1 MSNFLIEV
9 PDIGEGIAEVEV
21 VEWNV
26 AVGGTIEEDDV
37 LCVVMTDKATVEIP
51 SPVDGTVT
59 WQACQAGDMIA
70 VGADF
75 VKLQVDA
82 SVANYDEN
90 TVVSSEPEQEVEAP
104 ETTVENAVVEEAVA
118 VQNSSS
124 TNNLP
129 GNYYI
134 DVPDIGEGIAEVEV
148 VEWSINIGDNI
159 EEDDVLCVVMTDKA
173 TVEIPAPTD
182 GKLVWRASE
191 AGEMIAVGS
200 MFVRL
205 DVEGAGNISE
215 LASQA
220 PSNSKAETPAVTQ
233 VKVEQAKSAVAQT
246 NVAQTKVV
254 KSAKAAFE
262 KPNISKIPTANAH
275 GNAPTFTGVPRA
287 EGEKPTAAPAV
298 RQRAMN
304 AGINLNYVRGTGPA
318 DRITHDDL
326 DAFIAGQS
334 SAIAST
340 SSNSSTNA
348 VANESIEEVKVIGL
362 RRKIAAIMQDTM
374 QRIPHFTY
382 VEEIDVTELEKLRA
396 KLNKERTDDQPKLTM
411 LPFFIKALVI
421 ALKDYP
427 EMSARFDDDDNIVYR
442 YGAAHVGIATQTDS
456 GLVVPVIKHAE
467 TLDLWQSADEVKRL
481 STAARSGKAKR
492 EELSGSTIT
501 ITSLGPMGG
510 IVTTPVINSPEVAI
524 IGINKIAKRPVWQD
538 GGFVPRDIMNIS
550 SSFDHRVIDG
560 WEATLFVQRIKSLL
574 ESPATLFM

>member
-21 VEWNV
+21 VEWCV
-26 AVGGTIEEDDV
+26 ALGETIEEDDV

-51 SPVDGTVT
+51 SPVDGAVT

-75 VKLQVDA
+75 VKLQVEGEG
-82 SVANYDEN
+82 NYTEGKS
-90 TVVSSEPEQEVEAP
+90 TEAQRSADSTP
-104 ETTVENAVVEEAVA
+104 TIESTAVA
-118 VQNSSS
+118 EPALKEVSAVFA
-124 TNNLP
+124 
-129 GNYYI
+129 GNEQ
-134 DVPDIGEGIAEVEV
+134 VPV
-148 VEWSINIGDNI
+148 
-159 EEDDVLCVVMTDKA
+159 K
-173 TVEIPAPTD
+173 IPA
-182 GKLVWRASE
+182 KAS
-191 AGEMIAVGS
+191 
-200 MFVRL
+200 
-205 DVEGAGNISE
+205 
-215 LASQA
+215 
-220 PSNSKAETPAVTQ
+220 
-233 VKVEQAKSAVAQT
+233 
-246 NVAQTKVV
+246 
-254 KSAKAAFE
+254 FE
-262 KPNISKIPTANAH
+262 KPLVTKNKKVATQA
-275 GNAPTFTGVPRA
+275 GVPVNNEIMTPRG
-287 EGEKPTAAPAV
+287 EGQKPLAAPAV

-304 AGINLNYVRGTGPA
+304 AGINLNYVRGSGPA
-318 DRITHDDL
+318 ERITHDDL

-334 SAIAST
+334 SAIAPMT
-340 SSNSSTNA
+340 SMTPM
-348 VANESIEEVKVIGL
+348 ANESIEEVNVIGL

-382 VEEIDVTELEKLRA
+382 VEEVDVTELEKLRA
-396 KLNKERTDDQPKLTM
+396 KLNKERGDEQPKLTM

-427 EMSARFDDDDNIVYR
+427 QMSARFDDDDNIVYR
-442 YGAAHVGIATQTDS
+442 YGAAHVGIATQTDA

-481 STAARSGKAKR
+481 STAARTGKAKR

-524 IGINKIAKRPVWQD
+524 IGINKMAKRPVWQE
-538 GGFVPRDIMNIS
+538 GGFIPRDIMNIS

-560 WEATLFVQRIKSLL
+560 WEATLFIQRIKSLL

>member
-1 MSNFLIEV
+1 MSNYLIEV

-26 AVGGTIEEDDV
+26 AIGSTVEEDDV

-51 SPVDGTVT
+51 SPVGGKIEWRAVE
-59 WQACQAGDMIA
+59 AGDMIA

-75 VKLQVDA
+75 VKLQVA
-82 SVANYDEN
+82 ADESN
-90 TVVSSEPEQEVEAP
+90 FDESAESEPVAEAELVVEETIEAVTTEVEAAAP
-104 ETTVENAVVEEAVA
+104 TH
-118 VQNSSS
+118 
-124 TNNLP
+124 NLP

-134 DVPDIGEGIAEVEV
+134 DVPDIGEGIAEVEI
-148 VEWSINIGDNI
+148 VEWNLNIGDSI

-173 TVEIPAPTD
+173 TVEIPAPID
-182 GKLVWRASE
+182 GKLLWRASE
-191 AGEMIAVGS
+191 AGEMIAVGA

-205 DVEGAGNISE
+205 DVGGEGNLSE
-215 LASQA
+215 LKEQTSA
-220 PSNSKAETPAVTQ
+220 TPATVPAPVNTETLKAADP
-233 VKVEQAKSAVAQT
+233 VKETIA
-246 NVAQTKVV
+246 
-254 KSAKAAFE
+254 KSAKAAFD
-262 KPNISKIPTANAH
+262 KPTVNAKNTSISSVPVAAQSIGA
-275 GNAPTFTGVPRA
+275 PRA
-287 EGEKPTAAPAV
+287 EGDKPMASPAV
-298 RQRAMN
+298 RQRALN
-304 AGINLNYVRGTGPA
+304 AGINLNFVRGSGPA
-318 DRITHDDL
+318 ERITHDDL

-334 SAIAST
+334 
-340 SSNSSTNA
+340 NA
-348 VANESIEEVKVIGL
+348 MAPMANFNAGPTADESVEEVKVIGL

-396 KLNKERTDDQPKLTM
+396 KLNKEKTAEQPKLTM
-411 LPFFIKALVI
+411 LPFFMKALVI
-421 ALKDYP
+421 AMKEFP

-456 GLVVPVIKHAE
+456 GLVVPVVRHAE

-524 IGINKIAKRPVWQD
+524 IGINKMAKRPVWQD

-574 ESPATLFM
+574 ESPATLFMKG

>member
-1 MSNFLIEV
+1 MSNYLIEV

-26 AVGGTIEEDDV
+26 AIGGTIEEDDV

-75 VKLQVDA
+75 VKLKVEA
-82 SVANYDEN
+82 NAANYDES
-90 TVVSSEPEQEVEAP
+90 TAAAEVKIEEQEVIEP
-104 ETTVENAVVEEAVA
+104 VPVA
-118 VQNSSS
+118 VDITPVQNVKSTSS
-124 TNNLP
+124 LP

-134 DVPDIGEGIAEVEV
+134 DVPDIGEGIAEVEI

-173 TVEIPAPTD
+173 TVEIPAPID
-182 GKLVWRASE
+182 GKLLWRASE
-191 AGEMIAVGS
+191 AGEMIAVGA

-205 DVEGAGNISE
+205 GVEGEGNVSE
-215 LASQA
+215 LAA
-220 PSNSKAETPAVTQ
+220 ETTSNSKVEAPVAVHIETAAPTAPI
-233 VKVEQAKSAVAQT
+233 VAAT
-246 NVAQTKVV
+246 ETKP
-254 KSAKAAFE
+254 AKAAFE
-262 KPNISKIPTANAH
+262 KPNNSKAALKANNDIKTVGGA
-275 GNAPTFTGVPRA
+275 PRA
-287 EGEKPTAAPAV
+287 EGDKPIAAPAV

-326 DAFIAGQS
+326 DAFISGQS
-334 SAIAST
+334 MAVAPSA
-340 SSNSSTNA
+340 SSTPI
-348 VANESIEEVKVIGL
+348 ANESIEEIKVIGL

-396 KLNKERTDDQPKLTM
+396 KLNKERTDEQPKLTM

-442 YGAAHVGIATQTDS
+442 YGAAHVGIATQTDN

-467 TLDLWQSADEVKRL
+467 TLDLWQSANEVKRL
-481 STAARSGKAKR
+481 SSTARSGKAKR

-524 IGINKIAKRPVWQD
+524 IGINKMAKRPVWQD